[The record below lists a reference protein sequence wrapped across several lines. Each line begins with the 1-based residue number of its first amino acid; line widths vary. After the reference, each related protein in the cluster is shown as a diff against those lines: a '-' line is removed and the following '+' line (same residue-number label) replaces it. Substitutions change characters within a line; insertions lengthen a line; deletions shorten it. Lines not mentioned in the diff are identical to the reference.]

1 MSEIRTSTTE
11 PSESR
16 GAQFTISEISHQPE
30 MWREVAANVEA
41 SREQVDAFLGPL
53 LDRSDLR
60 IVLTG
65 AGTSAF
71 VGGVAA
77 PELSRLLSRRIEAIA
92 TTDLV
97 SNPREFLAE
106 DVPTLLVSFA
116 RSGNSPESVAA
127 TRLAD
132 ECLSEVSHLVVT
144 CDPAGQLNQEHQGRE
159 HSYVLLM
166 PAGANDQGFA
176 MTSSF
181 TSMLLSVL
189 LVLGGGDARAVDPLI
204 AAAND
209 IVNTGWDAISDI
221 AADQYNRVV
230 YLGSG
235 PLTALARE
243 SALKLL
249 ELTAGQVV
257 SYYDSAL
264 GFRHGP
270 KSVLD
275 ERTLVVVFIS
285 SDEYTRKYD
294 LDILAELRA
303 ALDPARVV
311 AIAPEGVIT
320 ADGPSVAFD
329 GLDGVNDSFLASV
342 YVVVA
347 QILGLSF
354 ALRVGTTPD
363 NPFPSGNV
371 NRVVKGVRLHPLREG
386 GSEVA

>member
-1 MSEIRTSTTE
+1 MSETRPATVRPEIS
-11 PSESR
+11 
-16 GAQFTISEISHQPE
+16 GAQFTIGEISHQSE
-30 MWREVAANVEA
+30 VWREAAANVEA
-41 SREQVDAFLGPL
+41 ERAQVDAFLAPL

-106 DVPTLLVSFA
+106 DVPTLLISFA

-132 ECLSEVSHLVVT
+132 ECLSDVSHLIVT
-144 CDPAGQLNQEHQGRE
+144 CDPAGQLNQEHQGRKK
-159 HSYVLLM
+159 SYVLLM
-166 PAGANDQGFA
+166 PAAANDQGFA

-189 LVLGGGDARAVDPLI
+189 LVLGGGGSGEVAPLV
-204 AAAND
+204 AAAAG
-209 IVNTGWDAISDI
+209 IVEVGWDAISDL
-221 AADQYNRVV
+221 ADDRYERVV

-285 SDEYTRKYD
+285 SDEYTRRYD
-294 LDILAELRA
+294 LDILAELRS
-303 ALDPARVV
+303 ALDPSRVIAV
-311 AIAPEGVIT
+311 APDGVTT
-320 ADGPSVAFD
+320 AGGQLVAFE
-329 GLDGVNDSFLASV
+329 GLDELNDSFLASV

-371 NRVVKGVRLHPLREG
+371 NRVVKGVRLHPLDG
-386 GSEVA
+386 AASGVA

>member
-1 MSEIRTSTTE
+1 L
-11 PSESR
+11 SESR
-16 GAQFTISEISHQPE
+16 SATSERAASSGARFTITEISHQPQV
-30 MWREVAANVEA
+30 WREAAANVESA
-41 SREQVDAFLGPL
+41 RERVDAFLAPL
-53 LDRSDLR
+53 LSRPDLR
-60 IVLTG
+60 IILTG

-77 PELSRLLSRRIEAIA
+77 PELSRDLSRRIEAIA

-97 SNPREFLAE
+97 SNPREFFAE

-132 ECLSEVSHLVVT
+132 ECLSEVSHLIVT
-144 CDPAGQLNQEHQGRE
+144 CDPAGQLNKEHEGRE

-189 LVLGGGDARAVDPLI
+189 LVLGGGGSQVVEPLI
-204 AAAND
+204 AAAER
-209 IVNTGWDAISDI
+209 IVNTGWDAISDVG
-221 AADQYNRVV
+221 AVEYDRVV

-257 SYYDSAL
+257 SYFDSAL

-294 LDILAELRA
+294 LDMLAELRS
-303 ALDPARVV
+303 ALDPAQVV
-311 AIAPEGVIT
+311 EVGPDGVIT
-320 ADGPSVAFD
+320 ANGPLVAFE
-329 GLDGVNDSFLASV
+329 GLDGLNDSLLASV

-347 QILGLSF
+347 QILGLSS

-363 NPFPSGNV
+363 NPFPSGTV
-371 NRVVKGVRLHPLREG
+371 NRVVKGVRLHQLSEG
-386 GSEVA
+386 GSGVA

>member
-1 MSEIRTSTTE
+1 LSETRSTTARPE
-11 PSESR
+11 TS
-16 GAQFTISEISHQPE
+16 GAQFTIGEISHQPE
-30 MWREVAANVEA
+30 VWREAAANIEA
-41 SREQVDAFLGPL
+41 ERAQLDAFLAPL

-132 ECLSEVSHLVVT
+132 ECLSDVSHLIVT
-144 CDPAGQLNQEHQGRE
+144 CDPAGRLNQEHQSRE
-159 HSYVLLM
+159 KSYVLLM
-166 PAGANDQGFA
+166 PSGANDQGFA

-181 TSMLLSVL
+181 TAMLLSVL
-189 LVLGGGDARAVDPLI
+189 LVIGGGGSQTVAPLV
-204 AAAND
+204 AAAAG
-209 IVNTGWDAISDI
+209 IVDTGWDAISDL
-221 AADQYNRVV
+221 ADDQYERVV

-294 LDILAELRA
+294 LDILAELRN
-303 ALDPARVV
+303 ALDPSRVI
-311 AIAPEGVIT
+311 AIAPDGVTT
-320 ADGPSVAFD
+320 ADGRSVAFE
-329 GLDGVNDSFLASV
+329 GLDGLNDSFLASV

-354 ALRVGTTPD
+354 ALQVGTTPD

-371 NRVVKGVRLHPLREG
+371 NRVVKGVRLHPLDEAASG
-386 GSEVA
+386 AA

>member
-1 MSEIRTSTTE
+1 M
-11 PSESR
+11 SESR
-16 GAQFTISEISHQPE
+16 SVTTERAGGEGSRFTVGEISHQPE
-30 MWREVAANVEA
+30 VWREAAANIA
-41 SREQVDAFLGPL
+41 ADRGQLDGFLAPL
-53 LDRSDLR
+53 LARPELR
-60 IVLTG
+60 VVLTG

-77 PELSRLLSRRIEAIA
+77 PELSRLLSRRIDAIA

-106 DVPTLLVSFA
+106 DIPTLLVSFA

-132 ECLSEVSHLVVT
+132 ECLSDVSHLIVT

-189 LVLGGGDARAVDPLI
+189 LALGGDHPQTVQPLI
-204 AAAND
+204 GAAEG
-209 IVNTGWDAISDI
+209 IVDEGWDAI
-221 AADQYNRVV
+221 ADLATLDCNRVV

-275 ERTLVVVFIS
+275 DRTLVVVFIS
-285 SDEYTRKYD
+285 SDEYTRRYD
-294 LDILAELRA
+294 LDILAELRT

-311 AIAPEGVIT
+311 AVGPDGVVV
-320 ADGPSVAFD
+320 DGERTVAFE
-329 GLDGVNDSFLASV
+329 GLDELNDAFLASL

-347 QILGLSF
+347 QILALSF
-354 ALRVGTTPD
+354 ALRAGTTPD
-363 NPFPSGNV
+363 NPFPDGNV
-371 NRVVKGVRLHPLREG
+371 NRVVKGVRLHPLGEDG
-386 GSEVA
+386 NGTA

>member
-1 MSEIRTSTTE
+1 MSETRSTTARPE
-11 PSESR
+11 TI
-16 GAQFTISEISHQPE
+16 GAQFTIGEISHQPE
-30 MWREVAANVEA
+30 VWREAAANIEA
-41 SREQVDAFLGPL
+41 ERAQLDAFLAPL
-53 LDRSDLR
+53 LARPELR
-60 IVLTG
+60 VVLTG

-106 DVPTLLVSFA
+106 DVPTLLISFA

-132 ECLSEVSHLVVT
+132 ECLHDVSHLVVT
-144 CDPAGQLNQEHQGRE
+144 CDPEGRLNQEHQGRDS
-159 HSYVLLM
+159 SYVLLM

-181 TSMLLSVL
+181 TTMLLSVL
-189 LVLGGGDARAVDPLI
+189 LVLGGGRSRAVGPLVE
-204 AAAND
+204 AAAG
-209 IVNTGWDAISDI
+209 IVNAGWDAI
-221 AADQYNRVV
+221 ADLADGQYERVV

-285 SDEYTRKYD
+285 ADEYTRKYD
-294 LDILAELRA
+294 LDILAELRN
-303 ALDPARVV
+303 ALDPSHVIAV
-311 AIAPEGVIT
+311 APDGVST
-320 ADGPSVAFD
+320 ADGRPVAFE
-329 GLDGVNDSFLASV
+329 GLEGLNDSFLASV

-371 NRVVKGVRLHPLREG
+371 NRVVKGVRLHALDEA
-386 GSEVA
+386 GSGAA

>member
-1 MSEIRTSTTE
+1 MSETRPTTAR
-11 PSESR
+11 PDSS
-16 GAQFTISEISHQPE
+16 GAQFTIGEISHQPE
-30 MWREVAANVEA
+30 VWREAAANIAAERA
-41 SREQVDAFLGPL
+41 DVDAFLAPL
-53 LDRSDLR
+53 LARPDLR

-106 DVPTLLVSFA
+106 DVPTLVISFA

-132 ECLSEVSHLVVT
+132 ECLTDVSHLIVT
-144 CDPAGQLNQEHQGRE
+144 CDPAGRLNLEHQGRE
-159 HSYVLLM
+159 KSYVLLM
-166 PAGANDQGFA
+166 PADANDQGFA

-189 LVLGGGDARAVDPLI
+189 LVLGGGGPETVAPLV
-204 AAAND
+204 AAAAG
-209 IVNTGWDAISDI
+209 IVDGGWDAI
-221 AADQYNRVV
+221 ADLADDRYDRVV

-294 LDILAELRA
+294 LDILAELRD
-303 ALDPARVV
+303 ALDPSRVI
-311 AIAPEGVIT
+311 AIAPDGVTT
-320 ADGPSVAFD
+320 ADGLSVPFE
-329 GLDGVNDSFLASV
+329 GLTAVNDSFLASV

-347 QILGLSF
+347 QILALSF
-354 ALRVGTTPD
+354 ALGVGTTPD

-371 NRVVKGVRLHPLREG
+371 NRVVKGVRLHALDEAASG
-386 GSEVA
+386 VA

>member
-1 MSEIRTSTTE
+1 MSETRSATTE
-11 PSESR
+11 RPTDD
-16 GAQFTISEISHQPE
+16 GARFTIGEISHQPE
-30 MWREVAANVEA
+30 VWREAAANIA
-41 SREQVDAFLGPL
+41 ADRGRLDDFLAPL
-53 LDRSDLR
+53 LARPDLR

-77 PELSRLLSRRIEAIA
+77 PELSRLLSRRIDAIA

-97 SNPREFLAE
+97 SNPREYLAE

-132 ECLSEVSHLVVT
+132 ECLSEVSHLIVT

-159 HSYVLLM
+159 DSAVLLM

-189 LVLGGGDARAVDPLI
+189 LVLGGGDVQTVQPLI
-204 AAAND
+204 RAAEAV
-209 IVNTGWDAISDI
+209 IGGAWDAIGDLT
-221 AADQYNRVV
+221 ALDCDRVV

-257 SYYDSAL
+257 SYFDSAL

-270 KSVLD
+270 KSVLN
-275 ERTLVVVFIS
+275 ERTLVVVFLS
-285 SDEYTRKYD
+285 SDAYTRKYD
-294 LDILAELRA
+294 LDILAELRETIA
-303 ALDPARVV
+303 PERVV
-311 AIAPEGVIT
+311 AIGPDGV
-320 ADGPSVAFD
+320 VAGGERTISFD
-329 GLDGVNDSFLASV
+329 GLDGLNDALLASV
-342 YVVVA
+342 FVVVA
-347 QILGLSF
+347 QILALSF
-354 ALRVGTTPD
+354 ALHVGTTPD
-363 NPFPSGNV
+363 NPFPDGVV
-371 NRVVKGVRLHPLREG
+371 NRVVKGVRLHPLGEA
-386 GSEVA
+386 GSGAA

>member
-1 MSEIRTSTTE
+1 MSETLTSTTDRAAM
-11 PSESR
+11 P
-16 GAQFTISEISHQPE
+16 GAEFTTREIGQQPE
-30 MWREVAANVEA
+30 VWQEAAANIEA
-41 SREQVDAFLGPL
+41 EREQLDAFLRPL
-53 LDRSDLR
+53 LDRADLR
-60 IVLTG
+60 IVLAG

-71 VGGVAA
+71 VGGAAA
-77 PELSRLLSRRIEAIA
+77 PELSRQLSRRIEAVA

-97 SNPREFLAE
+97 SNPREYFAE

-132 ECLSEVSHLVVT
+132 QCLTEVSHLILT

-159 HSYVLLM
+159 SSYVVLM
-166 PAGANDQGFA
+166 PARSNDQGFA

-189 LVLGGGDARAVDPLI
+189 LILGGDDRAAVDAVVG
-204 AAAND
+204 AAST
-209 IVNTGWDAISDI
+209 IVQSGWDAVGALVEDR
-221 AADQYNRVV
+221 YERVV

-249 ELTAGQVV
+249 ELTAGAVV
-257 SYYDSAL
+257 SYWDSAL

-275 ERTLVVVFIS
+275 ERTLVVVFVS
-285 SDEYTRKYD
+285 SDEYTRQYD
-294 LDILAELRA
+294 LDILEELRA
-303 ALDPARVV
+303 AVDPARVV
-311 AIAPEGVIT
+311 AVDAEGLVT
-320 ADGPSVAFD
+320 AGGRQVAVQ
-329 GLDGVNDSFLASV
+329 GLDALSDSFLAAV

-354 ALRVGTTPD
+354 ALAVGTTPD
-363 NPFPSGNV
+363 NPFPSGVV
-371 NRVVKGVRLHPLREG
+371 NRVVKGVRLHELPAAEG
-386 GSEVA
+386 SPA

>member
-1 MSEIRTSTTE
+1 LSETRSTTARPE
-11 PSESR
+11 TS
-16 GAQFTISEISHQPE
+16 GAEFTTGEISHQPE
-30 MWREVAANVEA
+30 VWRKAAANIEA
-41 SREQVDAFLGPL
+41 ERGRLDAFLAPL

-60 IVLTG
+60 VVLTG

-106 DVPTLLVSFA
+106 DIPTLLISFA

-132 ECLSEVSHLVVT
+132 QCLTDVSHLIVT
-144 CDPAGQLNQEHQGRE
+144 CDPEGRLNQEHQGRE
-159 HSYVLLM
+159 NSYVLLM

-189 LVLGGGDARAVDPLI
+189 LVLGGGGTQSVAPLVE
-204 AAAND
+204 AAGG
-209 IVNTGWDAISDI
+209 IVNNGWDAISGL
-221 AADQYNRVV
+221 ADGEYDRVV

-294 LDILAELRA
+294 LDILAELRN
-303 ALDPARVV
+303 ALDPSRVIAV
-311 AIAPEGVIT
+311 APDGVTTAEGL
-320 ADGPSVAFD
+320 SVAFE
-329 GLDGVNDSFLASV
+329 GLDGLNDSFLASV

-371 NRVVKGVRLHPLREG
+371 NRVVKGVRLHPLD
-386 GSEVA
+386 GSGAA

>member
-1 MSEIRTSTTE
+1 MPESRSVTTE
-11 PSESR
+11 RAESEGSR
-16 GAQFTISEISHQPE
+16 FTVREICHQPE
-30 MWREVAANVEA
+30 VWHQVATGIAVDR
-41 SREQVDAFLGPL
+41 SRIDEFLAPL
-53 LDRSDLR
+53 LARPDLR

-132 ECLSEVSHLVVT
+132 ECLSDVSHLIVT
-144 CDPAGQLNQEHQGRE
+144 CDPAGQLNQEHRDLE
-159 HSYVLLM
+159 HSCVLLM

-189 LVLGGGDARAVDPLI
+189 LVFGGDAQTVEPLI
-204 AAAND
+204 RAAEGL
-209 IVNTGWDAISDI
+209 VGPGWDAIADL
-221 AADQYNRVV
+221 AAPDCDRVV

-249 ELTAGQVV
+249 ELTAGRVV
-257 SYYDSAL
+257 SHYDSSL

-270 KSVLD
+270 KSVLND
-275 ERTLVVVFIS
+275 RTLVVVFLS
-285 SDEYTRKYD
+285 SDEYTRRYD
-294 LDILAELRA
+294 LDIVAELRDTI
-303 ALDPARVV
+303 DPARVV
-311 AIAPEGVIT
+311 AVAPDGV
-320 ADGPSVAFD
+320 VAQGGRPVTFD
-329 GLDGVNDSFLASV
+329 GLDGVNDAYLASV

-347 QILGLSF
+347 QILALSF
-354 ALRVGTTPD
+354 ALHVGTTPD
-363 NPFPSGNV
+363 NPFPDGNV
-371 NRVVKGVRLHPLREG
+371 NRVVKGVRLYPLG
-386 GSEVA
+386 GDGSGRG

>member
-1 MSEIRTSTTE
+1 LSETPTSTDE
-11 PSESR
+11 RAERS
-16 GAQFTISEISHQPE
+16 GARFTISEISHQPAI
-30 MWREVAANVEA
+30 WREAAANVEA
-41 SREQVDAFLGPL
+41 DRQQLDAFLAPL
-53 LDRSDLR
+53 LDRPDLR
-60 IVLTG
+60 IILTG

-77 PELSRLLSRRIEAIA
+77 PELSRRLSRRIEAVA

-106 DVPTLLVSFA
+106 NVPTLLVSFA

-132 ECLSEVSHLVVT
+132 ECLSEVNHLIVT
-144 CDPAGQLNQEHQGRE
+144 CDPTGQLNQEHQGRE

-189 LVLGGGDARAVDPLI
+189 LVLGGGDAHAVEALI
-204 AAAND
+204 TAAD
-209 IVNTGWDAISDI
+209 GIVNTGWDTISDI
-221 AADQYNRVV
+221 AALECDRVV

-275 ERTLVVVFIS
+275 ERTLVVVFVS
-285 SDEYTRKYD
+285 SDVYTRKYD
-294 LDILAELRA
+294 LDILAELRT
-303 ALDPARVV
+303 ALDPARVI

-320 ADGPSVAFD
+320 AEGSSVVFE
-329 GLDGVNDSFLASV
+329 GLGGLNDSFLASV

-347 QILGLSF
+347 QILGLAF

-363 NPFPSGNV
+363 NPFPSGTV
-371 NRVVKGVRLHPLREG
+371 NRVVKGVRLHPLPEG
-386 GSEVA
+386 VSGAA